1 MKPEDQILVHHERG
15 ETPALVLSKRG
26 APSSTPLDYSRK
38 PDPFRAAVEATLA
51 PAPPKTRRVYRGGG
65 L

>member
-1 MKPEDQILVHHERG
+1 MKPEDQILVHRQAG
-15 ETPALVLSKRG
+15 EAPLLLAKRG
-26 APSSTPLDYSRK
+26 QPSPAPLSFS